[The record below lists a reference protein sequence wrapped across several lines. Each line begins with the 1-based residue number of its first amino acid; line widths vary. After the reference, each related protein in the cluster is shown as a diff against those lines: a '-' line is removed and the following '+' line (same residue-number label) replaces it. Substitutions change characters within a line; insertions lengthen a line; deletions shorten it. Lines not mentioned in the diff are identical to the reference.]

1 MFNVWGG
8 VNKRETQIDIKNIKN
23 NKTITLTR
31 GGVVSQ
37 LGGSLH
43 PLRFEGV
50 KISALSKHQ

>member
-31 GGVVSQ
+31 GGCCLST
-37 LGGSLH
+37 GGFFT
-43 PLRFEGV
+43 PP
-50 KISALSKHQ
+50 